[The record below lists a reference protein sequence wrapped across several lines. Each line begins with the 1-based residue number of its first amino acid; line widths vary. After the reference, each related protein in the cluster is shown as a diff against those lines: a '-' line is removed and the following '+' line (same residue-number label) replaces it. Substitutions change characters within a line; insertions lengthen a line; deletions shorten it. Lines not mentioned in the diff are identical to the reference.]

1 MAKNNYSAYQ
11 IRRSFHKFP
20 ENDLFI
26 TEEEIKELRRIA
38 KEEYN
43 AIPEEEH
50 QRRIAEQ
57 HAANRER
64 YEKKMMR
71 KGYK

>member
-1 MAKNNYSAYQ
+1 MISSAIY
-11 IRRSFHKFP
+11 IEG
-20 ENDLFI
+20 ENALK
-26 TEEEIKELRRIA
+26 ELSSEEIKELRRIA

-57 HAANRER
+57 QAANRER
-64 YEKKMMR
+64 YDKKMMR